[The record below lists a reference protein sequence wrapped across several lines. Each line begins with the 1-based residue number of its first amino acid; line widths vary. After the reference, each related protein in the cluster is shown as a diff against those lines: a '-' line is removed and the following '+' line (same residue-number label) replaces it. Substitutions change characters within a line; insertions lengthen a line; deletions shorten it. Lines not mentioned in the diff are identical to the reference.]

1 MHIQTPNLLYFLQCS
16 IFFLRTILIIF
27 LGRLFVGWMKQYS
40 VRIGEVGIKN
50 EYAPLSLRSTG
61 SLFDSDRYAVRPDAT
76 LYRIYLS
83 SYVRRISIPTLSLQC
98 PQTDCQPYILQK
110 KTKVETSARPKRRLV
125 RYTGTFKKI
134 CQNSWKSRVFFK
146 KMLFFQFLQM
156 KSLPLF
162 C

>member
-1 MHIQTPNLLYFLQCS
+1 MCVMFSLIRREGRIFPPRIRIQQHGMVQT
-16 IFFLRTILIIF
+16 
-27 LGRLFVGWMKQYS
+27 
-40 VRIGEVGIKN
+40 KN
-50 EYAPLSLRSTG
+50 RALKYG
-61 SLFDSDRYAVRPDAT
+61 NVRPDAT